1 MASTQTTPP
10 VTKKLFTF
18 KGNEDILEELAKSYP
33 LFAFPEHNLILF
45 EGTTEQ
51 RDFVAKKLA

>member
-10 VTKKLFTF
+10 VKKLFSF
-18 KGNEDILEELAKSYP
+18 IGNENALEELAKTYS

-45 EGTTEQ
+45 EGTYLELQ
-51 RDFVAKKLA
+51 SVSKQLV